1 MAIYNVATQKQLETA
16 IAGLKNGDTILLAGG
31 QYDLIK
37 MRTTTRQ
44 DHSFEQKVTI
54 ASADPNNPAVVS
66 ELIMASVDNV
76 TFSGVKFDYNPAKPS
91 SKPFFVEKSSRV
103 VFDNVTFEGEIVN
116 GFGVGQGLRAKDS
129 SQVTVVDSHFVNLQN
144 ALSFSNMSDVALL
157 DNDVRGMSNDGFT
170 FGGMTRILIAGN
182 DFRDYKSPQPLAP
195 HKDNIQFRTASG
207 ETASTDVVIR
217 ENVMV
222 VDEARHGIF
231 IGNEAYR
238 DGDDASVHTNVVI
251 EHNTLSTA
259 QTHGIT
265 VFQADRL
272 DIRDNILTKN
282 PGMPLTD
289 KLYTPIINVSK
300 YSTHV
305 QIQGNQVASVQTPQN
320 ETWTVAGNLVS
331 GQRYLHWDG
340 TLEMVNAGSR
350 GLIIPPDPVDPE
362 GGDLPL
368 RRQGRAGADPLLRG
382 RARLRPG
389 GRDLPARLRSGRVPG
404 GDRRQFAGNLGA
416 WRGGAHRFRA
426 GSAGA
431 RGYLAP
437 GHGADEPRRH
447 ADADHHRKRRP
458 APDRDARHG
467 GGLGRGGSSR
477 PLLRGSRLAAAAHR
491 AIWRGAAVPGGEVPC
506 CAPSC
511 SR

>member
-116 GFGVGQGLRAKDS
+116 GFGAGQGLRAKDS
-129 SQVTVVDSHFVNLQN
+129 SQVTVVNSHFVNFQN

-182 DFRDYKSPQPLAP
+182 DFRDYESPQPLAP

-231 IGNEAYR
+231 LGNEAYR
-238 DGDDASVHTNVVI
+238 DGNDASVHTNVLI

-305 QIQGNQVASVQTPQN
+305 LIQGNQVASVQTPQN

-362 GGDLPL
+362 GEIFRFDGKDVQGLTLSSVAGLDFGRGDEIYLHGFDPGVFQGVTGGNSLEIWEHGGAVRIDSALDLQELSDISPL
-368 RRQGRAGADPLLRG
+368 VTGRTNRAGTLTLIITESDGQLQIEL
-382 RARLRPG
+382 PG
-389 GRDLPARLRSGRVPG
+389 M
-404 GDRRQFAGNLGA
+404 
-416 WRGGAHRFRA
+416 
-426 GSAGA
+426 
-431 RGYLAP
+431 
-437 GHGADEPRRH
+437 
-447 ADADHHRKRRP
+447 
-458 APDRDARHG
+458 
-467 GGLGRGGSSR
+467 
-477 PLLRGSRLAAAAHR
+477 AAA
-491 AIWRGAAVPGGEVPC
+491 WAAADRPDLY
-506 CAPSC
+506 
-511 SR
+511 

>member
-116 GFGVGQGLRAKDS
+116 GFGAGQGLRAKDS

-238 DGDDASVHTNVVI
+238 DGNDASVHTNVLI

-320 ETWTVAGNLVS
+320 ET
-331 GQRYLHWDG
+331 
-340 TLEMVNAGSR
+340 
-350 GLIIPPDPVDPE
+350 
-362 GGDLPL
+362 
-368 RRQGRAGADPLLRG
+368 
-382 RARLRPG
+382 
-389 GRDLPARLRSGRVPG
+389 
-404 GDRRQFAGNLGA
+404 
-416 WRGGAHRFRA
+416 
-426 GSAGA
+426 
-431 RGYLAP
+431 
-437 GHGADEPRRH
+437 
-447 ADADHHRKRRP
+447 
-458 APDRDARHG
+458 
-467 GGLGRGGSSR
+467 
-477 PLLRGSRLAAAAHR
+477 
-491 AIWRGAAVPGGEVPC
+491 
-506 CAPSC
+506 
-511 SR
+511 